1 MIGEIINKLRK
12 QKELSQ
18 SELGKELCLSASAI
32 GMYEQN
38 RRLPDI
44 DATVKLSEFFSV
56 SVDYLLELSDV
67 KTPYAKS
74 ACNDTV
80 QKRITALIKFND
92 KDIDYV
98 ASVSN
103 IRKRRLL
110 DIIDENKSPDINEI
124 RSLSLCFNESSDY
137 ILGITD
143 VKHKDNQS
151 RDKGYYFFFFF
162 DDKDLQEVFVSALK
176 TALETQDMTVSELC
190 EKTEIDVDT
199 CNQYLTGEHAPTLEH
214 LVELSKALDVSI
226 DYLLGQVPKISQA
239 EKKLLNAFENLSED
253 NQDII
258 IGKTKELLREQRF
271 DNPPVAADGNRKA
284 VGK

>member
-1 MIGEIINKLRK
+1 MAVNGNIIKQLRK
-12 QKELSQ
+12 EAGLTQD
-18 SELGKELCLSASAI
+18 ELGRKLGVIKQTISSWENNISVPSTETLTTLS
-32 GMYEQN
+32 
-38 RRLPDI
+38 
-44 DATVKLSEFFSV
+44 KLFGV
-56 SVDYLLELSDV
+56 SVDYLLGL
-67 KTPYAKS
+67 
-74 ACNDTV
+74 
-80 QKRITALIKFND
+80 
-92 KDIDYV
+92 
-98 ASVSN
+98 
-103 IRKRRLL
+103 
-110 DIIDENKSPDINEI
+110 
-124 RSLSLCFNESSDY
+124 SSDSPN
-137 ILGITD
+137 
-143 VKHKDNQS
+143 DNPS
-151 RDKGYYFFFFF
+151 RDKGFFFFFFF

-176 TALETQDMTVSELC
+176 TALETQNMTVSELC

>member
-1 MIGEIINKLRK
+1 MANLSDRI
-12 QKELSQ
+12 KELR
-18 SELGKELCLSASAI
+18 LSADMTQEEFGKKFGIVKSTVSL
-32 GMYEQN
+32 YESGKSTPNDELKKQICDYFN
-38 RRLPDI
+38 I
-44 DATVKLSEFFSV
+44 
-56 SVDYLLELSDV
+56 SVDYLLGVSD
-67 KTPYAKS
+67 
-74 ACNDTV
+74 
-80 QKRITALIKFND
+80 D
-92 KDIDYV
+92 KHR
-98 ASVSN
+98 N
-103 IRKRRLL
+103 R
-110 DIIDENKSPDINEI
+110 P
-124 RSLSLCFNESSDY
+124 SD
-137 ILGITD
+137 
-143 VKHKDNQS
+143 
-151 RDKGYYFFFFF
+151 DKGFFFFFFF

-176 TALETQDMTVSELC
+176 TALETQNMTVSELC

>member
-1 MIGEIINKLRK
+1 MEEIIMANLSDRI
-12 QKELSQ
+12 KELR
-18 SELGKELCLSASAI
+18 LSADMTQEEFGKKFGIVKSTVSL
-32 GMYEQN
+32 YESGKSTPNDELKKQICDYFN
-38 RRLPDI
+38 I
-44 DATVKLSEFFSV
+44 
-56 SVDYLLELSDV
+56 SVDYLLGVSD
-67 KTPYAKS
+67 
-74 ACNDTV
+74 
-80 QKRITALIKFND
+80 D
-92 KDIDYV
+92 KHR
-98 ASVSN
+98 N
-103 IRKRRLL
+103 
-110 DIIDENKSPDINEI
+110 SP
-124 RSLSLCFNESSDY
+124 SD
-137 ILGITD
+137 
-143 VKHKDNQS
+143 
-151 RDKGYYFFFFF
+151 DKGFFFFFFF

-176 TALETQDMTVSELC
+176 TALETQNMTVSELC

>member
-1 MIGEIINKLRK
+1 MANLSDRI
-12 QKELSQ
+12 KELR
-18 SELGKELCLSASAI
+18 LSADMTQEEFGKKFGIVKSTVSL
-32 GMYEQN
+32 YESGKSTPNDELKKQICDYFN
-38 RRLPDI
+38 I
-44 DATVKLSEFFSV
+44 
-56 SVDYLLELSDV
+56 SVDYLLGVSD
-67 KTPYAKS
+67 
-74 ACNDTV
+74 
-80 QKRITALIKFND
+80 D
-92 KDIDYV
+92 KHR
-98 ASVSN
+98 N
-103 IRKRRLL
+103 
-110 DIIDENKSPDINEI
+110 SP
-124 RSLSLCFNESSDY
+124 SD
-137 ILGITD
+137 
-143 VKHKDNQS
+143 
-151 RDKGYYFFFFF
+151 DKGFFFFFFF

-176 TALETQDMTVSELC
+176 TALETQNMTVSELC

-271 DNPPVAADGNRKA
+271 DNPPGAADGNRKA

>member
-1 MIGEIINKLRK
+1 MTQEEFGKKFGIVKSTVSLYESGKSTPNDEIKK
-12 QKELSQ
+12 QI
-18 SELGKELCLSASAI
+18 CDYFNI
-32 GMYEQN
+32 
-38 RRLPDI
+38 
-44 DATVKLSEFFSV
+44 
-56 SVDYLLELSDV
+56 SVDYLLGVSD
-67 KTPYAKS
+67 
-74 ACNDTV
+74 
-80 QKRITALIKFND
+80 D
-92 KDIDYV
+92 KHR
-98 ASVSN
+98 N
-103 IRKRRLL
+103 
-110 DIIDENKSPDINEI
+110 SP
-124 RSLSLCFNESSDY
+124 SD
-137 ILGITD
+137 
-143 VKHKDNQS
+143 DN
-151 RDKGYYFFFFF
+151 GFFFFFFF

-176 TALETQDMTVSELC
+176 TALETQNMTVSELC

>member
-1 MIGEIINKLRK
+1 MKEVPMFGQRIVELRKRQGLTQTELAKTIGISRSALSLYEIEKRQPDWETINKM
-12 QKELSQ
+12 
-18 SELGKELCLSASAI
+18 AS
-32 GMYEQN
+32 
-38 RRLPDI
+38 LFD
-44 DATVKLSEFFSV
+44 V
-56 SVDYLLELSDV
+56 SVDYLLGRTDDKHRNSPSD
-67 KTPYAKS
+67 
-74 ACNDTV
+74 
-80 QKRITALIKFND
+80 D
-92 KDIDYV
+92 KD
-98 ASVSN
+98 
-103 IRKRRLL
+103 
-110 DIIDENKSPDINEI
+110 
-124 RSLSLCFNESSDY
+124 FF
-137 ILGITD
+137 
-143 VKHKDNQS
+143 
-151 RDKGYYFFFFF
+151 FFFFF

-176 TALETQDMTVSELC
+176 TALETQNMTVGELC

-199 CNQYLTGEHAPTLEH
+199 CNQYLTGEHAPTPEH

>member
-1 MIGEIINKLRK
+1 MANLSDRI
-12 QKELSQ
+12 KELR
-18 SELGKELCLSASAI
+18 LSADMTQEEFGKKFGIVKSTVSL
-32 GMYEQN
+32 YESGKSTPNDELKKQICDYFN
-38 RRLPDI
+38 I
-44 DATVKLSEFFSV
+44 
-56 SVDYLLELSDV
+56 SVDYLLGVSD
-67 KTPYAKS
+67 
-74 ACNDTV
+74 
-80 QKRITALIKFND
+80 D
-92 KDIDYV
+92 KHR
-98 ASVSN
+98 N
-103 IRKRRLL
+103 
-110 DIIDENKSPDINEI
+110 SP
-124 RSLSLCFNESSDY
+124 SDDR
-137 ILGITD
+137 GFF
-143 VKHKDNQS
+143 
-151 RDKGYYFFFFF
+151 FFFFF

-176 TALETQDMTVSELC
+176 TALETQNMTVSELC
-190 EKTEIDVDT
+190 EKTEVDVDT

>member
-1 MIGEIINKLRK
+1 MANLSDRI
-12 QKELSQ
+12 KELR
-18 SELGKELCLSASAI
+18 LSADMTQEEFGKKFGIVKSTVSL
-32 GMYEQN
+32 YESGKSTPNDELKKQICDYFN
-38 RRLPDI
+38 I
-44 DATVKLSEFFSV
+44 
-56 SVDYLLELSDV
+56 SVDYLLGVSD
-67 KTPYAKS
+67 
-74 ACNDTV
+74 
-80 QKRITALIKFND
+80 D
-92 KDIDYV
+92 KHR
-98 ASVSN
+98 N
-103 IRKRRLL
+103 
-110 DIIDENKSPDINEI
+110 SP
-124 RSLSLCFNESSDY
+124 SD
-137 ILGITD
+137 
-143 VKHKDNQS
+143 
-151 RDKGYYFFFFF
+151 DKGFFFFFFF

-176 TALETQDMTVSELC
+176 TALETQNMTVSELC

-239 EKKLLNAFENLSED
+239 EKKLLNAFKNLSED

>member
-1 MIGEIINKLRK
+1 MSADMTQEEFGKKFGIVKSTVSLYESGKSTPNDELKK
-12 QKELSQ
+12 QI
-18 SELGKELCLSASAI
+18 CDYFNI
-32 GMYEQN
+32 
-38 RRLPDI
+38 
-44 DATVKLSEFFSV
+44 
-56 SVDYLLELSDV
+56 SVDYLLGVSD
-67 KTPYAKS
+67 
-74 ACNDTV
+74 
-80 QKRITALIKFND
+80 D
-92 KDIDYV
+92 KHR
-98 ASVSN
+98 N
-103 IRKRRLL
+103 
-110 DIIDENKSPDINEI
+110 SP
-124 RSLSLCFNESSDY
+124 SD
-137 ILGITD
+137 
-143 VKHKDNQS
+143 
-151 RDKGYYFFFFF
+151 DKGFFFFFFF

-176 TALETQDMTVSELC
+176 TALETQNMTVSELC
-190 EKTEIDVDT
+190 EKTEINVDT

>member
-1 MIGEIINKLRK
+1 MAVNGDIIKQLRK
-12 QKELSQ
+12 EAGLTQD
-18 SELGKELCLSASAI
+18 ELGRKLGVIKQTISSWENNISVPSTETLTTLS
-32 GMYEQN
+32 
-38 RRLPDI
+38 
-44 DATVKLSEFFSV
+44 KLFGV
-56 SVDYLLELSDV
+56 SVDYLLGL
-67 KTPYAKS
+67 
-74 ACNDTV
+74 
-80 QKRITALIKFND
+80 
-92 KDIDYV
+92 
-98 ASVSN
+98 
-103 IRKRRLL
+103 
-110 DIIDENKSPDINEI
+110 
-124 RSLSLCFNESSDY
+124 SSDSPN
-137 ILGITD
+137 
-143 VKHKDNQS
+143 DNPS
-151 RDKGYYFFFFF
+151 RDKGFFFFFFF

-176 TALETQDMTVSELC
+176 TALETQNMTVSELC

>member
-1 MIGEIINKLRK
+1 MANLSDRI
-12 QKELSQ
+12 KELR
-18 SELGKELCLSASAI
+18 LSADMTQEEFGKKFGIVKSTVSL
-32 GMYEQN
+32 YESGKSTPNDELKKQICDYFN
-38 RRLPDI
+38 I
-44 DATVKLSEFFSV
+44 
-56 SVDYLLELSDV
+56 SVDYLLGVSDD
-67 KTPYAKS
+67 KHRNSPS
-74 ACNDTV
+74 D
-80 QKRITALIKFND
+80 D
-92 KDIDYV
+92 KD
-98 ASVSN
+98 
-103 IRKRRLL
+103 
-110 DIIDENKSPDINEI
+110 
-124 RSLSLCFNESSDY
+124 FF
-137 ILGITD
+137 
-143 VKHKDNQS
+143 
-151 RDKGYYFFFFF
+151 FFFFF

-176 TALETQDMTVSELC
+176 TALETQNMTVSELC

-239 EKKLLNAFENLSED
+239 EKKLLNAFKNLSED

>member
-1 MIGEIINKLRK
+1 MANLSDRI
-12 QKELSQ
+12 KELR
-18 SELGKELCLSASAI
+18 LSADMTQEEFGKKFGIVKSTVSL
-32 GMYEQN
+32 YESGKSTPNDEIKKQICDYFN
-38 RRLPDI
+38 I
-44 DATVKLSEFFSV
+44 
-56 SVDYLLELSDV
+56 SVDYLLGVSD
-67 KTPYAKS
+67 
-74 ACNDTV
+74 
-80 QKRITALIKFND
+80 D
-92 KDIDYV
+92 KHR
-98 ASVSN
+98 N
-103 IRKRRLL
+103 
-110 DIIDENKSPDINEI
+110 SP
-124 RSLSLCFNESSDY
+124 SD
-137 ILGITD
+137 
-143 VKHKDNQS
+143 DN
-151 RDKGYYFFFFF
+151 GFFFFFFF

-176 TALETQDMTVSELC
+176 TALETQNMTVSELC

>member
-1 MIGEIINKLRK
+1 MANLSDRI
-12 QKELSQ
+12 KELRFSAQ
-18 SELGKELCLSASAI
+18 MTQQEFGKKFGIVKSTVSLYESGKSTPNDELKKQICDYFNI
-32 GMYEQN
+32 
-38 RRLPDI
+38 
-44 DATVKLSEFFSV
+44 
-56 SVDYLLELSDV
+56 SVDYLLGVSD
-67 KTPYAKS
+67 
-74 ACNDTV
+74 
-80 QKRITALIKFND
+80 D
-92 KDIDYV
+92 KHR
-98 ASVSN
+98 N
-103 IRKRRLL
+103 
-110 DIIDENKSPDINEI
+110 SP
-124 RSLSLCFNESSDY
+124 SD
-137 ILGITD
+137 
-143 VKHKDNQS
+143 
-151 RDKGYYFFFFF
+151 DKGFFFFFFF

-176 TALETQDMTVSELC
+176 TALETQNMTVSELC
-190 EKTEIDVDT
+190 EKTEINVDT

>member
-1 MIGEIINKLRK
+1 MAVNGNIIKQLRK
-12 QKELSQ
+12 EAGLTQD
-18 SELGKELCLSASAI
+18 ELGRKLGVIKQTISSWENNISVPSTETLTTLS
-32 GMYEQN
+32 
-38 RRLPDI
+38 
-44 DATVKLSEFFSV
+44 KLFGV
-56 SVDYLLELSDV
+56 SVDYLLGL
-67 KTPYAKS
+67 
-74 ACNDTV
+74 
-80 QKRITALIKFND
+80 
-92 KDIDYV
+92 
-98 ASVSN
+98 
-103 IRKRRLL
+103 
-110 DIIDENKSPDINEI
+110 
-124 RSLSLCFNESSDY
+124 SSDNPN
-137 ILGITD
+137 
-143 VKHKDNQS
+143 DNPS
-151 RDKGYYFFFFF
+151 RDKGFFFFFFF

-176 TALETQDMTVSELC
+176 TALETQNMTVSELC

>member
-1 MIGEIINKLRK
+1 MPNLSDRI
-12 QKELSQ
+12 KELR
-18 SELGKELCLSASAI
+18 LSADMTQEEFGKKFGIVKSTVSL
-32 GMYEQN
+32 YESGKSTPNDELKKQICDYFN
-38 RRLPDI
+38 I
-44 DATVKLSEFFSV
+44 
-56 SVDYLLELSDV
+56 SVDYLLGVSD
-67 KTPYAKS
+67 
-74 ACNDTV
+74 
-80 QKRITALIKFND
+80 D
-92 KDIDYV
+92 KHR
-98 ASVSN
+98 N
-103 IRKRRLL
+103 
-110 DIIDENKSPDINEI
+110 SP
-124 RSLSLCFNESSDY
+124 SD
-137 ILGITD
+137 
-143 VKHKDNQS
+143 
-151 RDKGYYFFFFF
+151 DKGFFFFFFF

-176 TALETQDMTVSELC
+176 TALETQNMTVSELC
-190 EKTEIDVDT
+190 EKTEINVDT

>member
-1 MIGEIINKLRK
+1 MANLSDRI
-12 QKELSQ
+12 KELR
-18 SELGKELCLSASAI
+18 LSADMTQEEFGKKFGIVKSTVSL
-32 GMYEQN
+32 YESGKSTPNDELKKQICDYFN
-38 RRLPDI
+38 I
-44 DATVKLSEFFSV
+44 
-56 SVDYLLELSDV
+56 SVDYLLGVSADKHRNSPSD
-67 KTPYAKS
+67 
-74 ACNDTV
+74 
-80 QKRITALIKFND
+80 
-92 KDIDYV
+92 
-98 ASVSN
+98 
-103 IRKRRLL
+103 
-110 DIIDENKSPDINEI
+110 
-124 RSLSLCFNESSDY
+124 
-137 ILGITD
+137 
-143 VKHKDNQS
+143 
-151 RDKGYYFFFFF
+151 DKGFFFFFFF

-176 TALETQDMTVSELC
+176 TALETQNMTVSELC
-190 EKTEIDVDT
+190 EKTEINVDT

>member
-1 MIGEIINKLRK
+1 MAVNGNIIKQLRK
-12 QKELSQ
+12 EAGLTQD
-18 SELGKELCLSASAI
+18 ELGRKLGVIKQTISSWENNISVPSTETLTTLS
-32 GMYEQN
+32 
-38 RRLPDI
+38 
-44 DATVKLSEFFSV
+44 KLFGV
-56 SVDYLLELSDV
+56 SVDYLLGLSSDN
-67 KTPYAKS
+67 P
-74 ACNDTV
+74 NDT
-80 QKRITALIKFND
+80 
-92 KDIDYV
+92 
-98 ASVSN
+98 
-103 IRKRRLL
+103 
-110 DIIDENKSPDINEI
+110 P
-124 RSLSLCFNESSDY
+124 
-137 ILGITD
+137 
-143 VKHKDNQS
+143 S
-151 RDKGYYFFFFF
+151 RDKGFFFFFFF
-162 DDKDLQEVFVSALK
+162 DDKDLQEIFVSALK
-176 TALETQDMTVSELC
+176 TALETQNMTVSELC

>member
-1 MIGEIINKLRK
+1 MFGQRIVELRKRQGLTQTELAKTIGISRSALSLYEIEKRQPDWETINKM
-12 QKELSQ
+12 
-18 SELGKELCLSASAI
+18 AS
-32 GMYEQN
+32 
-38 RRLPDI
+38 LFD
-44 DATVKLSEFFSV
+44 V
-56 SVDYLLELSDV
+56 SVDYLLGRTDDKHRNSTSD
-67 KTPYAKS
+67 
-74 ACNDTV
+74 
-80 QKRITALIKFND
+80 D
-92 KDIDYV
+92 KD
-98 ASVSN
+98 
-103 IRKRRLL
+103 
-110 DIIDENKSPDINEI
+110 
-124 RSLSLCFNESSDY
+124 FF
-137 ILGITD
+137 
-143 VKHKDNQS
+143 
-151 RDKGYYFFFFF
+151 FFFFF

-176 TALETQDMTVSELC
+176 TALETQNMTVSELC

>member
-1 MIGEIINKLRK
+1 MEEIIMANLSDRI
-12 QKELSQ
+12 KELR
-18 SELGKELCLSASAI
+18 LSADMTQEEFGKKFGIVKSTVSL
-32 GMYEQN
+32 YESGKSTPNDELKKQICDYFN
-38 RRLPDI
+38 I
-44 DATVKLSEFFSV
+44 
-56 SVDYLLELSDV
+56 SVDYLLGVSD
-67 KTPYAKS
+67 
-74 ACNDTV
+74 
-80 QKRITALIKFND
+80 D
-92 KDIDYV
+92 KHR
-98 ASVSN
+98 N
-103 IRKRRLL
+103 
-110 DIIDENKSPDINEI
+110 SP
-124 RSLSLCFNESSDY
+124 SD
-137 ILGITD
+137 
-143 VKHKDNQS
+143 
-151 RDKGYYFFFFF
+151 DKGFFFFFFF

-176 TALETQDMTVSELC
+176 TALETQNMTVSELC
-190 EKTEIDVDT
+190 EKTEINVDT

>member
-1 MIGEIINKLRK
+1 MEEIIMANLSDRI
-12 QKELSQ
+12 KELR
-18 SELGKELCLSASAI
+18 LSADMTQEEFGKKFGIVKSTVSL
-32 GMYEQN
+32 YESGKSTPNDELKKQICDYFN
-38 RRLPDI
+38 I
-44 DATVKLSEFFSV
+44 
-56 SVDYLLELSDV
+56 SVDYLLGVSDD
-67 KTPYAKS
+67 KHRNSPS
-74 ACNDTV
+74 D
-80 QKRITALIKFND
+80 D
-92 KDIDYV
+92 KD
-98 ASVSN
+98 
-103 IRKRRLL
+103 
-110 DIIDENKSPDINEI
+110 
-124 RSLSLCFNESSDY
+124 FF
-137 ILGITD
+137 
-143 VKHKDNQS
+143 
-151 RDKGYYFFFFF
+151 FFFFF

-176 TALETQDMTVSELC
+176 TALETQNMTVSELC

>member
-1 MIGEIINKLRK
+1 MANLSDRI
-12 QKELSQ
+12 KELR
-18 SELGKELCLSASAI
+18 LSADMTQEEFGKKFGIVKSTVSL
-32 GMYEQN
+32 YESGKSTPNDEIKKQICDYFN
-38 RRLPDI
+38 I
-44 DATVKLSEFFSV
+44 
-56 SVDYLLELSDV
+56 SVDYLLGVSD
-67 KTPYAKS
+67 
-74 ACNDTV
+74 
-80 QKRITALIKFND
+80 D
-92 KDIDYV
+92 KHR
-98 ASVSN
+98 N
-103 IRKRRLL
+103 
-110 DIIDENKSPDINEI
+110 SP
-124 RSLSLCFNESSDY
+124 SD
-137 ILGITD
+137 
-143 VKHKDNQS
+143 DN
-151 RDKGYYFFFFF
+151 GFFFFFFF

-176 TALETQDMTVSELC
+176 TALGTQNMTVSELC

>member
-1 MIGEIINKLRK
+1 MANLSDRI
-12 QKELSQ
+12 KELR
-18 SELGKELCLSASAI
+18 LSADMTQEEFGKKFGIVKSTVSL
-32 GMYEQN
+32 YESGKSTPNDELKKQICDYFN
-38 RRLPDI
+38 I
-44 DATVKLSEFFSV
+44 
-56 SVDYLLELSDV
+56 SVDYLLGVSD
-67 KTPYAKS
+67 
-74 ACNDTV
+74 
-80 QKRITALIKFND
+80 D
-92 KDIDYV
+92 KHR
-98 ASVSN
+98 N
-103 IRKRRLL
+103 
-110 DIIDENKSPDINEI
+110 SP
-124 RSLSLCFNESSDY
+124 SD
-137 ILGITD
+137 
-143 VKHKDNQS
+143 
-151 RDKGYYFFFFF
+151 DKGFFFFFF

-176 TALETQDMTVSELC
+176 TALENQNMTVSEIC

-214 LVELSKALDVSI
+214 LVKLSKALDVSI